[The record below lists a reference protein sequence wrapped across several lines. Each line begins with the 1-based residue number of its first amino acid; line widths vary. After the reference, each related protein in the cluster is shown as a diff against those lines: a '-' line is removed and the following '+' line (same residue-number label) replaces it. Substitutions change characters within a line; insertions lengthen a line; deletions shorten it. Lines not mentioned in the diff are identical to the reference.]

1 MTSFAA
7 ADDAGRPRLAYDP
20 IWKAIHWLM
29 VVLFLLNVGL
39 GYYAST
45 LAPGA
50 GSRPALLEIHKSIG
64 VTLFALV
71 LIRLLWRMTHRH
83 APLPDR
89 LGRPTRLAA
98 NTVHA
103 LLYVLMLG
111 MPLSGYVD
119 SIAGGHPFRWFG
131 LFPFPDLLPRDKA
144 LSSAGDTVHWI
155 GAYAVY
161 ALVSLHIAAALWHGI
176 KRDGVLSRMA

>member
-1 MTSFAA
+1 MMSLTA
-7 ADDAGRPRLAYDP
+7 ADEAALSRRAYDP
-20 IWKAIHWLM
+20 IWKTIHWLM
-29 VVLFLLNVGL
+29 AALFLLNVGL

-50 GSRPALLEIHKSIG
+50 GARPALLEFHKSIG
-64 VTLFALV
+64 VTLFGLV
-71 LIRLLWRMTHRH
+71 IVRLLWRLTHRH
-83 APLPDR
+83 APLPKR
-89 LGRPTRLAA
+89 LGPATRFASSA
-98 NTVHA
+98 VHL

-131 LFPFPDLLPRDKA
+131 LFPFPDFLPRDKA
-144 LSSAGDTVHWI
+144 LSNAGDTAHWI

-161 ALVSLHIAAALWHGI
+161 ALVTLHIVAAVWHGI
-176 KRDGVLSRMA
+176 KRDGVLSRMT